1 MSALTATRTPVKRVF
16 AERYMLVML
25 VSFALSVTLTRFYL
39 QLTGYP
45 RIGGGALHIAHV
57 LWGGLLL
64 FIAALLTLVLA
75 NRWALTASAVLTGVG
90 VGLFIDEVGKFI
102 TAQNDYFYPVAAP
115 IIYAFF
121 LLALWLTLQVRRLR
135 QDDTRTNLYRAL
147 DDMKEVLDHDLDAE
161 ERRQLQTLLQR
172 VAADQSDANMAEL
185 ATALLTFIN
194 QEDLRVVEIRHG
206 KLYRGYLR
214 FREFAS
220 RRATRP
226 LLKAYLLV
234 GFAASGVLAVL
245 ELLTLTD
252 LAVNGFANY
261 QYIILSGTTEYIS
274 RSLIWLTVHVSLSVL
289 VGLLFFMGLGAFATG
304 REARGLAMGVLAL
317 ALSLTVLDLLSFY
330 FNQFYTVINA
340 LGQGGLLFAAI
351 IYRRRYLVGGH

>member
-1 MSALTATRTPVKRVF
+1 MSALTANRKPVKRVF
-16 AERYMLVML
+16 AERTMLVML

-39 QLTGYP
+39 QLTGFP
-45 RIGGGALHIAHV
+45 KIGGGELHIAHV

-64 FIAALLTLVLA
+64 FIAALLTLTLA
-75 NRWALTASAVLTGVG
+75 NRWALTASAALTGVG

-102 TAQNDYFYPVAAP
+102 TEKNDYFYPVAAP

-121 LLALWLTLQVRRLR
+121 LLAVWLTLQVRRLR
-135 QDDTRTNLYRAL
+135 QDDTRTTLYGAL
-147 DDMKEVLDHDLDAE
+147 EDMKEVLDHDLDAE
-161 ERRQLQTLLQR
+161 ERYRLQADLRR
-172 VAADQSDANMAEL
+172 VATAESDANL
-185 ATALLTFIN
+185 AQLASALLNFIDA
-194 QEDLRVVEIRHG
+194 EDLRIVEVSHG

-226 LLKAYLLV
+226 LLRAYLVV
-234 GFAASGVLAVL
+234 GFGMSAMLAGL
-245 ELLTLTD
+245 ESLTLTD

-261 QYIILSGTTEYIS
+261 QYIIHSGTTEYIS
-274 RSLIWLTVHVSLSVL
+274 RSLVWITIHLSLSGL
-289 VGLLFFMGLGAFATG
+289 VAVLFFIGLGALLA
-304 REARGLAMGVLAL
+304 RHEARGLAMGVLAL

-340 LGQGGLLFAAI
+340 LGQGSLLFAAI
-351 IYRRRYLVGGH
+351 IYRRRYLAAGR